1 MKKIMKKLKV
11 NPIYQNVLIAFIIL
25 MSLYINPAKPTN
37 GISENIYD
45 INKFIGIFAFIG
57 IYSLISYINS
67 NQIKS
72 GKILKII
79 SVFLGIGYVICSFYN
94 IYGNLNY
101 FIRPYYQPV
110 KVILIIIG
118 IALMVYYM
126 LLLLKHII
134 ENIKNSNRVNKWLN
148 FIFDD
153 HPVISTV
160 IILLIVFIPLLII
173 SFPGDIGPDGIDELK
188 QFYHIKT
195 WSVGYLNLINEN
207 IYINGHH
214 SPVHT
219 IIIGIIN
226 SIGYKLGS
234 PNIGLFLN
242 VIFQVFIAI
251 FVLSY
256 CMNTLKKIKVP
267 IIVRLFVLLFYIL
280 SGFFTFGSL
289 AIYKDIPFLYLVLLF
304 SAQLIELIYLDD
316 FTYKKIIQNGLTG
329 LIMSFITK
337 KGIYALALVVLLLVV
352 IFFKRK
358 IYKKIP
364 VIIVPVLI
372 YYAINS
378 VLFPQLCFTPGSVRE
393 MLALPIQQV
402 SRVVYYNDKEIP
414 DKDQEIINN
423 IIVYDQISEKY
434 NPRNADP
441 IKNELFNKDY
451 TSKQMK
457 DFLVLYIKYFFKYP
471 KSYIN
476 SFLNLSADYFNPCI
490 TITPNNYTTEYWRI
504 NTRKRL
510 NYNLTQS
517 HSVLFKSLNK
527 LYDLIVK
534 IPVINIIYSQGLYTI
549 LLLILIIYILF
560 NKDKKH
566 IIPFIPAFIMLLFLF
581 ISPMANNRRYM
592 LPIIASLPMLI
603 AYITVIKNSVNNRQ

>member
-1 MKKIMKKLKV
+1 MKKLKV
-11 NPIYQNVLIAFIIL
+11 NSICHNVLIAFIIL

-45 INKFIGIFAFIG
+45 INKFIGIFAFVG
-57 IYSLISYINS
+57 IYSIISYINS

-79 SVFLGIGYVICSFYN
+79 SVFLGIGYIICSFYN
-94 IYGNLNY
+94 KYGNLKY
-101 FIRPYYQPV
+101 FIHPYYQPV
-110 KVILIIIG
+110 KVIIIIG
-118 IALMVYYM
+118 IALMVYYT
-126 LLLLKHII
+126 LSLLKHIV
-134 ENIKNSNRVNKWLN
+134 ENIKNSNKVNKCLN
-148 FIFDD
+148 FLFND

-267 IIVRLFVLLFYIL
+267 IIVRIFVLLFYIF

-304 SAQLIELIYLDD
+304 SAQLIELIYLDE
-316 FTYKKIIQNGLTG
+316 FTYKKLIQIGLTG

-337 KGIYALALVVLLLVV
+337 KGIYALALVALLLFV
-352 IFFKRK
+352 IILKRK
-358 IYKKIP
+358 MYKKITL
-364 VIIVPVLI
+364 IILPIII
-372 YYAINS
+372 YYVINS
-378 VLFPQLCFTPGSVRE
+378 VLFPQLGFTPGSIRE

-451 TSKQMK
+451 TQKQMK

-471 KSYIN
+471 KSYIS

-490 TITPNNYTTEYWRI
+490 TITPHNYTTEYWRI
-504 NTRKRL
+504 NTRERL

-517 HSVLFKSLNK
+517 HTVLFKDLNK

-534 IPVINIIYSQGLYTI
+534 IPVINIMYSQGLYTI
-549 LLLILIIYILF
+549 LLLILMIYILF
-560 NKDKKH
+560 GKEKKH

-592 LPIIASLPMLI
+592 LPIIATLPMLI
-603 AYITVIKNSVNNRQ
+603 AYITAIKNSVKNRQ